1 MSDTH
6 RKHLPTDRH
15 AARAHTKRK
24 MRERMDTKHKSVKQR
39 RCNDRVSLRKEYL
52 R

>member
-1 MSDTH
+1 MSDTR

-24 MRERMDTKHKSVKQR
+24 LRERSDSKHKSVKQR
-39 RCNDRVSLRKEYL
+39 RCNERVALKRRYL
-52 R
+52 

>member
-1 MSDTH
+1 MSDTR

-24 MRERMDTKHKSVKQR
+24 LRERSDTKHKTAKQR
-39 RCNDRVSLRKEYL
+39 RCNERVDLRRKYL
-52 R
+52 